1 RMLIEKRDES
11 EEGVGAP
18 RCTTFGCRR
27 RQIGRCFSKIYKDED
42 KKISN
47 SSCMFLND
55 VTRIEPPNDPRYNYY
70 LEKLKT
76 VKGIYLDDKGNL
88 CTIFKGSKIILAN
101 FIIHITKETIKTD
114 GLQKEH
120 FVCVEGLLENGV
132 PIKAQNIKL
141 EEYERMEWLIKE
153 CGSSAIIFSGSGY
166 KDKVREV
173 TQRISEKKLKELIF
187 THTGW
192 CDLPGR
198 RRAYLHRGGAIGAE
212 DVKVELDR
220 SLHLYEMP
228 SEVTDIRT
236 VIGMSL
242 KVLDLAPTKVSIPMI
257 ALVYLSPLVQYFKDA
272 GLSPNFI
279 MWLHGITGSRKTY
292 IAKILLAHF
301 GDFAYNSPPAS
312 FRDTENSIEKRAYCI
327 KDALLLIDDYHP
339 NQIPAEAMR
348 MKRVAEKLLRMY
360 GDRTGRGRLNSNT
373 DLQTTY
379 IPRGMAIA
387 TGEDLPL
394 GQSSNARYLGLEIVK
409 GEINLDILTE
419 LQQNGV
425 MLREAML
432 GFIHFI
438 IEKGDGLQNELK
450 TQFEGLRQSYNSE
463 NVHGRVSDAVAYLE
477 VAFSVFLEF
486 ALINEAIDIERQKEL
501 LEQAREVFKGIITSQ
516 SELIRDQ
523 NVEVVFIE
531 ALKEMF
537 NTRKVH
543 VENLIGMSHPEQ
555 MFATGEFL
563 GYCDNDFYY
572 LHPQVTFDAV
582 NSFLAKSGRKIS
594 IIPKMLWKNLAAA
607 GMIKTES
614 EGSESPQNL
623 PKKQIKVDGK
633 PKKRVRMLHIPRH
646 VID

>member
-1 RMLIEKRDES
+1 M
-11 EEGVGAP
+11 
-18 RCTTFGCRR
+18 
-27 RQIGRCFSKIYKDED
+27 
-42 KKISN
+42 
-47 SSCMFLND
+47 
-55 VTRIEPPNDPRYNYY
+55 
-70 LEKLKT
+70 
-76 VKGIYLDDKGNL
+76 
-88 CTIFKGSKIILAN
+88 
-101 FIIHITKETIKTD
+101 
-114 GLQKEH
+114 
-120 FVCVEGLLENGV
+120 
-132 PIKAQNIKL
+132 
-141 EEYERMEWLIKE
+141 
-153 CGSSAIIFSGSGY
+153 
-166 KDKVREV
+166 
-173 TQRISEKKLKELIF
+173 
-187 THTGW
+187 
-192 CDLPGR
+192 
-198 RRAYLHRGGAIGAE
+198 
-212 DVKVELDR
+212 KVEIDK
-220 SLHLYEMP
+220 SLSLYEMP
-228 SEVTDIRT
+228 FEVNNIRSA
-236 VIGMSL
+236 IGMSL
-242 KVLDLAPTKVSIPMI
+242 RVLDLMPAKVAIPML
-257 ALVYLSPLVQYFKDA
+257 ALVYLSPLVQHFKDA

-279 MWLHGITGSRKTY
+279 VWLHGITGSRKTY
-292 IAKILLAHF
+292 IAKMLLSHF
-301 GDFAYNSPPAS
+301 GNFAYNSPPAS
-312 FRDTENSIEKRAYCI
+312 FRDTENSIEKRAHCI
-327 KDALLLIDDYHP
+327 KDSLLLIDDYHP
-339 NQIPAEAMR
+339 NSIPAEAVR

-394 GQSSNARYLGLEIVK
+394 GQSSNARYVGLEIVK
-409 GEINLDILTE
+409 SEINLDILTE
-419 LQQNGV
+419 LQRNST

-438 IEKGDGLQNELK
+438 IDKGEGLKNELK
-450 TQFEGLRQSYNSE
+450 TQFEGLRQSYNCE

-477 VAFSVFLEF
+477 IAFSIFLEF
-486 ALINEAIDIERQKEL
+486 ALINEAVDIERQKEL
-501 LEQAREVFKGIITSQ
+501 LKQAKEVFKGIITAQ
-516 SELIRDQ
+516 SELIKDQ
-523 NVEVVFIE
+523 SVEVVFVE

-543 VENLIGMSHPEQ
+543 VENLVGTSHPEQ

-572 LHPQVTFDAV
+572 LHPQVTYDAV